1 MTEYQPDGWRRKNV
15 NWFTLRIFGQS
26 KVASFT
32 IAAPFV
38 GYVILYHDMLRPY
51 LGGLGGLLQRE
62 HAGESCGPWI
72 AFIDKLHFVYL
83 GLLCLGV
90 GTIVYRFFAN
100 QVIQSFA
107 NISDYVEREEQH
119 ITARNLRSMF
129 ETIRSRRT
137 GMKNQFLDR
146 APWLEREKVSLKVA
160 SDTYA
165 RNGDP
170 NVAKD
175 VLRSYY
181 NVLNRYSSRFL
192 VYLAT
197 VAYCIGFLLL
207 SIPGLFFT
215 GRVLCT
221 LLIRS

>member
-1 MTEYQPDGWRRKNV
+1 MTKFKPDDWWRKNV

-32 IAAPFV
+32 IAAPFI

-51 LGGLGGLLQRE
+51 LGGLGGLLQSQYE
-62 HAGESCGPWI
+62 GESCGPWI
-72 AFIDKLHFVYL
+72 DFIDKLHLVYL
-83 GLLCLGV
+83 GLLCLGI
-90 GTIVYRFFAN
+90 GTIVYRVFADH
-100 QVIQSFA
+100 VIQSFA
-107 NISDYVEREEQH
+107 NISDYVEREQEH

-129 ETIRSRRT
+129 ATIRSRRT

-146 APWLEREKVSLKVA
+146 APWLDREVNLKVA

-165 RNGDP
+165 RNDDP

-181 NVLNRYSSRFL
+181 TVLDRYSSRFWA
-192 VYLAT
+192 YLAMI
-197 VAYCIGFLLL
+197 AYGIGFLLL
-207 SIPGLFFT
+207 AIPGLFFT

-221 LLIRS
+221 LLIHS